1 MSVLMKVEKKGQTSY
16 SEVADELLKDVELAH
31 AYDSHSRSRTPQV
44 HTVFLYLCQPT
55 ISVI

>member
-1 MSVLMKVEKKGQTSY
+1 MKVEKKGQTSY